1 MVVDHQKNV
10 EFNAQCRVCRREGC
24 KLFLKG
30 ERCYSDKC
38 SVSRRNYA
46 PGDHGQ
52 RKTKLSEYGT
62 QLREKQKTKAY
73 YGVGEKQFRK
83 YFEMASNKKGVTG
96 ENLLQILESRLDNV
110 VYRLGFGTSRAE
122 ARQFVTHAQ
131 FEVNGKKVNI
141 ASYLVKPGD
150 VVSVRE
156 SKKDNSTIKANVEA
170 NAVRPIPA
178 WLEKDN
184 EKLSGKVLRLA
195 SRDDIDIALEE
206 HLIVELY
213 SK

>member
-1 MVVDHQKNV
+1 MARYKD
-10 EFNAQCRVCRREGC
+10 EQCRRCRREGQ

-30 ERCYSDKC
+30 ERCYTDKC
-38 SVSRRNYA
+38 SVARRNYA

-52 RKTKLSEYGT
+52 KRAKLSEYGT

-96 ENLLQILESRLDNV
+96 ENLLQLLESRLDNV
-110 VYRLGFGTSRAE
+110 VYRLGFGTSRAQ
-122 ARQFVTHAQ
+122 ARQFVNHGQ
-131 FEVNGKKVNI
+131 FEVNGNKVDI
-141 ASYLVKPGD
+141 PSYLVKAGD
-150 VVSVRE
+150 IITVKE
-156 SKKDNSTIKANVEA
+156 NKKENATIKI
-170 NAVRPIPA
+170 NAEDSSKRPVPA
-178 WLEKDN
+178 WLERDN
-184 EKLSGKVLRLA
+184 KNLSGKVVRLA
-195 SRDDIDIALEE
+195 SREDIDLPIEE

>member
-1 MVVDHQKNV
+1 MSRYKD
-10 EFNAQCRVCRREGC
+10 AQCRVCRREGC

-38 SVSRRNYA
+38 SVARRNYA

-62 QLREKQKTKAY
+62 QLREKQKTKSY

-110 VYRLGFGTSRAE
+110 VYRLGFGASRAE

-150 VVSVRE
+150 VIAVRE
-156 SKKDNSTIKANVEA
+156 SKKDNSTIKGNVEA
-170 NAVRPIPA
+170 TATRPIPA
-178 WLEKDN
+178 WLERNN
-184 EKLSGKVLRLA
+184 EKLSGKVIRLA

>member
-1 MVVDHQKNV
+1 MARYTD
-10 EFNAQCRVCRREGC
+10 EQCRICRREGQ

-30 ERCYSDKC
+30 SRCYSDKC
-38 SVSRRNYA
+38 SISRRNYA
-46 PGDHGQ
+46 PGQHGQ
-52 RKTKLSEYGT
+52 KRAKLSEYGT
-62 QLREKQKTKAY
+62 QLREKQKTKAF

-83 YFEMASNKKGVTG
+83 YFEMAENKKGITG

-110 VYRLGFGTSRAE
+110 VYRAGFGTSRAQ
-122 ARQFVTHAQ
+122 ARQLVNHGHFN
-131 FEVNGKKVNI
+131 VNGVKTDI

-150 VVSVRE
+150 VISVRE
-156 SKKDNSTIKANVEA
+156 NKRDSKIAKENAEVNSSKL
-170 NAVRPIPA
+170 IPD

-184 EKLSGKVLRLA
+184 EKLEAKVVRLA
-195 SRDDIDIALEE
+195 TREDVDLPVEE

>member
-1 MVVDHQKNV
+1 MSRYKD
-10 EFNAQCRVCRREGC
+10 AQCRICRREGQ

-30 ERCYSDKC
+30 ARCYSDKC

-52 RKTKLSEYGT
+52 KKSKLSEYGT

-83 YFEMASNKKGVTG
+83 YFDMASNKKGVTG

-122 ARQFVTHAQ
+122 ARQFVNHVQ
-131 FEVNGKKVNI
+131 FDVNGKKVDI

-150 VVSVRE
+150 VISVRE
-156 SKKDNSTIKANVEA
+156 NKKDNSTIKVNVEE
-170 NAVRPIPA
+170 NAVRPVPV
-178 WLEKDN
+178 WLEKNN
-184 EKLSGKVLRLA
+184 ETLSGKVIRLA
-195 SRDDIDIALEE
+195 SREDIDIPIEE